1 MKSNPTGSFALQGG
15 LARERPA
22 RPATLAA
29 RIATASLSTKLY
41 ALLMLAAL
49 PLSVVS
55 AYQAFSG
62 WHNSR
67 AIADEFP
74 RYVLAMQRQVAYK
87 AFVDGVADAVDSGSL
102 SEKAVKEAQEADR
115 LTKALQ
121 ALDAEPSASAVPD
134 LGAVATAVSKS
145 RELAALLPLREP
157 IQRALATIG
166 EQSKAHHAALDGI
179 VQGSISSARR
189 DASIALGVMLATL
202 ATALWVGRRLI
213 AGILRVVFNLRS
225 AADSIA
231 QEAQRLSLEAEQA
244 RGRAAHEVEEID
256 AVAATM
262 GRMVDDIADVSVHA
276 EATATA
282 ADQTRR
288 VAQQADQNM
297 QASAASQ
304 SGLVRQVDEST
315 TAIRVLSGAIHS
327 ISEITG
333 VIRQIAHQ
341 TNLLAI
347 NASIEAARA
356 GTQGRGFAV
365 VATEV
370 RHLAERTST
379 STDNIK
385 QRVETVEGDAER
397 AVKAITTVTQVSE
410 AIHRSTR
417 ETSLSL
423 SEILGAAENLNGL
436 AAKIAST
443 ATQQNQS
450 ARQVADNMRQ
460 MQELMRA
467 NGQGIEAVNLSSV
480 NLVRTSHALQQQV
493 AQLAGGTAPA

>member
-1 MKSNPTGSFALQGG
+1 
-15 LARERPA
+15 
-22 RPATLAA
+22 
-29 RIATASLSTKLY
+29 
-41 ALLMLAAL
+41 
-49 PLSVVS
+49 
-55 AYQAFSG
+55 
-62 WHNSR
+62 
-67 AIADEFP
+67 
-74 RYVLAMQRQVAYK
+74 
-87 AFVDGVADAVDSGSL
+87 
-102 SEKAVKEAQEADR
+102 
-115 LTKALQ
+115 
-121 ALDAEPSASAVPD
+121 
-134 LGAVATAVSKS
+134 
-145 RELAALLPLREP
+145 
-157 IQRALATIG
+157 
-166 EQSKAHHAALDGI
+166 
-179 VQGSISSARR
+179 
-189 DASIALGVMLATL
+189 
-202 ATALWVGRRLI
+202 LI

-397 AVKAITTVTQVSE
+397 AVKAIATVTQVSE

-493 AQLAGGTAPA
+493 AQLAGDPVPA